1 MKKTNPK
8 LFVVIPNLNG
18 RKNLGEKDFSN
29 TIKSILNQ
37 SQKCKLIIVD
47 NGSTDKSEEF
57 IKKHFPEVIIIRNE
71 KNRGFAGGVNDGIRY
86 AIEKNA
92 DAVALFNSDAIADKD
107 WLKYLWSELL
117 NNKKAGISTGKF
129 LKQIPKNEI
138 DSTGD
143 LYSIWGAAYPRGRGE
158 QDSKQFDDDKHKF
171 VLGGTGG
178 ASLYRVAMLKDI
190 GLFDERF
197 FAYYEDVDISL
208 RAQLQG
214 WKCIYAPKS
223 IAYHGLSKTS
233 STMPGFIN
241 YHILKNSVYLY
252 TKNMPASL
260 YWKNLWRFMIVL
272 SITYY
277 KTLKSRMFV
286 VAIKAF
292 VATTVELPLILIDRY
307 RLQKRK
313 KVSAKYISSILLHS
327 LPPGNS
333 IIIERLVKR
342 SNFGKAYDE
351 IDI

>member
-1 MKKTNPK
+1 MNKTNPK

-18 RKNLGEKDFSN
+18 RRNLGEKDFSK
-29 TIKSILNQ
+29 TINSILNQ
-37 SQKCKLIIVD
+37 SQPCNLIIVD

-57 IKKHFPEVIIIRNE
+57 IRINFPNVFIIRNK
-71 KNRGFAGGVNDGIRY
+71 KNRGFAGGVNDGINF
-86 AIEKNA
+86 AIGKGA

-107 WLKYLWSELL
+107 WLKYLWLELL
-117 NNKKAGISTGKF
+117 SNKKAGISTGKF

-158 QDSKQFDDDKHKF
+158 QDIKQFDDLKHKY

-178 ASLYRVAMLKDI
+178 ASLYSTAMLKEI

-197 FAYYEDVDISL
+197 FAYYEDVDISF

-214 WKCIYAPKS
+214 WKCVYTSKS
-223 IAYHGLSKTS
+223 VAYHGLSKTS

-241 YHILKNSVYLY
+241 YHALKNIVFLY

-260 YWKNLWRFMIVL
+260 YWKNLWRFILVL
-272 SITYY
+272 GITYY
-277 KTLKSRMFV
+277 KTLRARLFIP
-286 VAIKAF
+286 ALKAF
-292 VATTVELPLILIDRY
+292 GATILLLPFILLDRV
-307 RLQKRK
+307 RLQHK
-313 KVSAKYISSILLHS
+313 KTVTAKYINSILIQA

-333 IIIERLVKR
+333 KLLEKFVKR
-342 SNFGKAYDE
+342 FHLGKPYE
-351 IDI
+351 DISI

>member
-18 RKNLGEKDFSN
+18 RKNLGEKDFSK

-57 IKKHFPEVIIIRNE
+57 IKKHFSEVIIIRNE

-107 WLKYLWSELL
+107 WLKYLWLELL
-117 NNKKAGISTGKF
+117 INKKAGISTGKF

-158 QDSKQFDDDKHKF
+158 QDTKQFDDDKHKF

-178 ASLYRVAMLKDI
+178 ASLYRVTMLKDI

-214 WKCIYAPKS
+214 WKCVYSPKS

-233 STMPGFIN
+233 ATMPGFIN
-241 YHILKNSVYLY
+241 YHALKNIVFLY

-260 YWKNLWRFMIVL
+260 YWKNLWRFILVL
-272 SITYY
+272 SITYF

-286 VAIKAF
+286 AAIKAL
-292 VATTVELPLILIDRY
+292 VMTITKLPLILIDRY
-307 RLQKRK
+307 RLQKHK
-313 KVSAKYISSILLHS
+313 KVSTEYIESILIPA

-333 IIIERLVKR
+333 KLLERFIKL
-342 SNFGKAYDE
+342 FHLGKAYK
-351 IDI
+351 DINP